1 MLGQTFLHFKV
12 VTVFFLKKDIVT
24 KVLVG
29 FVYDHI
35 FDLMLVLVFAGIVS
49 STKLEG
55 CLW

>member
-12 VTVFFLKKDIVT
+12 VIVFFLKKDIVT